1 MTTSKSMPR
10 PVANGDVEAKTLDQ
24 SELIDRMATEMRVKS
39 GGELPLSFCIAQV
52 KRQLAG
58 IQPEASAATNPA
70 VIPAA
75 SPAASV
81 FHAWAIRE

>member
-1 MTTSKSMPR
+1 MTASQSMPR
-10 PVANGDVEAKTLDQ
+10 PVADGDFDSRMLEK

-58 IQPEASAATNPA
+58 IQPQSSAANNQATMPA
-70 VIPAA
+70 T
-75 SPAASV
+75 SPVASV